1 MEYAIHLL
9 IVVVAARFFGR
20 LAHHIGQ
27 PFSMGEILAGVVLAL
42 LLALLPKDMLFLSSL
57 VESPALAVA
66 GEIGIFFLL
75 LYAGIEMRPKEIAE
89 HSRESAFVA
98 LGGMVLP
105 FCLGFALAWIVLPD
119 SEWKQ
124 AQAFV
129 VGTAL
134 SISAI
139 AVAARVLMEFDL
151 LHKPVGE
158 IVVSAAIFDDILGLL
173 LLAVLT
179 SMIGSGHLPG
189 ADAIAWLGLK
199 VVIFFLVTIGIGR
212 YVYPWIWRRIVKHAM
227 AGIQLS
233 TLLAIALAFSLLA
246 EALDM
251 HMAIGAFMAGLFFE
265 PKRVGGEIYDH
276 TKGLIGNVTAGVFGP
291 IFFASIGFH
300 LSLETVV
307 TVPGFLAALI
317 LIAFLG
323 KLIGG
328 GLPAYWCGMKKRD
341 AMAVGVSLSGRGAI
355 ELIVAGIALKSGIFS
370 IANGEDPLLVHLF
383 SALVITAIVTTLLT
397 PVLLRIVLNR
407 PPGPGP
413 KG

>member
-1 MEYAIHLL
+1 M
-9 IVVVAARFFGR
+9 
-20 LAHHIGQ
+20 
-27 PFSMGEILAGVVLAL
+27 AL
-42 LLALLPKDMLFLSSL
+42 
-57 VESPALAVA
+57 
-66 GEIGIFFLL
+66 
-75 LYAGIEMRPKEIAE
+75 
-89 HSRESAFVA
+89 
-98 LGGMVLP
+98 
-105 FCLGFALAWIVLPD
+105 
-119 SEWKQ
+119 
-124 AQAFV
+124 
-129 VGTAL
+129 
-134 SISAI
+134 
-139 AVAARVLMEFDL
+139 
-151 LHKPVGE
+151 
-158 IVVSAAIFDDILGLL
+158 
-173 LLAVLT
+173 
-179 SMIGSGHLPG
+179 
-189 ADAIAWLGLK
+189 
-199 VVIFFLVTIGIGR
+199 
-212 YVYPWIWRRIVKHAM
+212 
-227 AGIQLS
+227 
-233 TLLAIALAFSLLA
+233 
-246 EALDM
+246 
-251 HMAIGAFMAGLFFE
+251 GAFMAGLFFE

-341 AMAVGVSLSGRGAI
+341 AVAVGVSLSGRGAI

-407 PPGPGP
+407 PPSADP